1 MNKSIRLKE
10 LVQRCQNTHIY
21 MYDFVTPHSTPQ
33 LKVFFQQTKSYI
45 QHVSLS
51 SVSCTFLSSIRATG

>member
-10 LVQRCQNTHIY
+10 LVQRCQNTHN
-21 MYDFVTPHSTPQ
+21 YDFVTPHSTPQ

-51 SVSCTFLSSIRATG
+51 SVSCTFLSSIRAKG